1 MATHAIGL
9 ARKAKEEVALRDNGD
24 GSDLQAPVCH
34 LPPTSDIPEGA
45 GLNLPAIPAPD
56 GTIEGM
62 MNSLNSLIQGYN
74 GLAGFGPF
82 GGASASASASGG
94 AAGGF
99 KTKDQKGGRFIER
112 SRQTKKVRVTN
123 PDDENQWVDV
133 MVITAL
139 TMVDTKTGETWD
151 WTRGS

>member
-1 MATHAIGL
+1 MATHAIGA
-9 ARKAKEEVALRDNGD
+9 ARKQSAEVAPLEAND

-34 LPPTSDIPEGA
+34 QPPTSDIPEPA
-45 GLNLPAIPAPD
+45 GPNLPAIPAPD

-82 GGASASASASGG
+82 GGGKGVAGAAAGG

-99 KTKDQKGGRFIER
+99 KTKDQQKLGRFIEQ
-112 SRQTKKVRVTN
+112 SRRTQKVRVTN

-133 MVITAL
+133 EVITSL
-139 TMVDTKTGETWD
+139 IMKDTKTGETWE
-151 WTRGS
+151 WKR